1 MTVGEGLISVSGRAG
16 RNGIVGLPTTILCLP
31 RPGHDGIG
39 RGTTS
44 NVESIA
50 TGGPIGAMVL
60 KVKGMVQILHLTS
73 VPTRGRDTGRGAPS
87 VAAGSSSRIL
97 TCMIVDDFD

>member
-1 MTVGEGLISVSGRAG
+1 MTVGEGLISVGGRTG
-16 RNGIVGLPTTILCLP
+16 RNGIVGLHTTILCLP
-31 RPGHDGIG
+31 RPGHDGIE

-60 KVKGMVQILHLTS
+60 KGMVQILHLTS
-73 VPTRGRDTGRGAPS
+73 VPTRGRDTGKGAPS
-87 VAAGSSSRIL
+87 VATGSSSRIL
-97 TCMIVDDFD
+97 TCMTVDDFN